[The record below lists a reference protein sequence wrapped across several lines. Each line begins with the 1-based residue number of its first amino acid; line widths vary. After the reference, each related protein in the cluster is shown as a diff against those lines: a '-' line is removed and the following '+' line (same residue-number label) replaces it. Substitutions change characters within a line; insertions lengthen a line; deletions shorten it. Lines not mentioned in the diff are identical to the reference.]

1 MKADIEKLNK
11 ARKKAKELLAKMNI
25 NEKVGQLSQFGRS
38 IYGGVESYYEDHYKE
53 GKIGSYL
60 GVTGANKTNMVQ
72 KNLMSETPHNIPAIF
87 AYDVIHG
94 YKTTFP
100 TPLTQS
106 FSWDTNVVRECASVS
121 AKEAYAAGVKWTF
134 APMVDIARDP
144 RWGRIME
151 GYGEDPYLC
160 SEMAKAA
167 VEGYQGDFIGQKDK
181 VIACAKHFVT
191 YGACIGGRDYN
202 SADMSLQTLHDVY
215 IPPFKAAFDAGAA
228 TCMAAFNDFNGVP
241 CTCNKYLLK
250 DVLRKQLGFDGVVI
264 SDAGAVVE
272 LIPHNVCDN
281 VKDAVDLAFNAGID
295 IIMAFDPFNDNIP
308 ELVEEG
314 RINIEDVDKAVER
327 VLVIKELLGLFD
339 DPFVEEEGEQCFF
352 SPEHRAVARDSAR
365 RSVVLLKNEEKV
377 LPIEKGAKIALIGPL
392 AENKAD
398 VLGSWAGLC
407 EPEKTITVM
416 EGIAGAYGWE
426 KVFYAKG
433 CDIDSSGKSGFDEAL
448 HIAKQADVVILAVG
462 ESRDMSGEAC
472 CRSDLRLPGVQEELI
487 SKIAETGKPICAIV
501 FAGRPI
507 VMESWKDSV
516 KSILFAGQ
524 TGTETGN
531 AVADIISG
539 EYNPSGRLTC
549 TFPYSVGQIP
559 IYYSALNTGR
569 PALGKIRFEAKYMDA
584 PIEPAYCFG
593 YGLSYTEFEYSNLKL
608 SKKEINKDEF
618 LDISVNVKNIG
629 EFDGEEVVQLYVRD
643 LIGTS
648 ARPMKELKGFK
659 KVFVKK
665 GETVKVEF
673 RLHALSLAFHS
684 FDMEYVIEPGEFKI
698 MIGKSSQDIVL
709 EDNFYVKEGII

>member
-1 MKADIEKLNK
+1 MKAEIDRLNE
-11 ARKKAKELLAKMNI
+11 ARRKAKELLARMNI
-25 NEKVGQLSQFGRS
+25 TEKTGQLSQFGRS

-60 GVTGANKTNMVQ
+60 GVTGAKKTNMVQ
-72 KNLMSETPHNIPAIF
+72 RNLMRETPHHIPAIF

-106 FSWDTNVVRECASVS
+106 FSWDVDVVRKCASVS
-121 AKEAYAAGVKWTF
+121 AKEAYAAGIKWTF

-167 VEGYQGDFIGQKDK
+167 VEGYQGDYIGQKEK
-181 VIACAKHFVT
+181 LIACAKHFVT

-202 SADMSLQTLHDVY
+202 SADMSLQTLHDIY

-250 DVLRKQLGFDGVVI
+250 EVLRKQLGFEGVVI

-281 VKDAVDLAFNAGID
+281 VKDAVEMAFNAGID

-308 ELVEEG
+308 ALVEEG
-314 RINIEDVDKAVER
+314 KIDIEDVDEAVER
-327 VLVIKELLGLFD
+327 VLVLKELLGLFE
-339 DPFVEEEGEQCFF
+339 DPFVDEEGEKCFF
-352 SPEHRAVARDSAR
+352 SPEHRAAARDSAR
-365 RSVVLLKNEEKV
+365 RSMVLLKNEAKV
-377 LPIEKGAKIALIGPL
+377 LPIEKGTKIALIGPL
-392 AENKAD
+392 CDNKVD
-398 VLGSWAGLC
+398 VLGSWAGKC
-407 EPEKTITVM
+407 EPDKTITVL
-416 EGIAGAYGWE
+416 EGIVDAYGCGN
-426 KVFYAKG
+426 VLHTKG
-433 CDIDSSGKSGFDEAL
+433 CDIDSDDKSGFEEAL
-448 HIAKQADVVILAVG
+448 NIAKQADVVVLAVG
-462 ESRDMSGEAC
+462 ESRDMSGEAS
-472 CRSDLRLPGVQEELI
+472 CRSDLRLPGVQEDLI
-487 SKIAETGKPICAIV
+487 LKIAETGKPTCAIV

-507 VMESWKDSV
+507 VMERWKDSV

-531 AVADIISG
+531 AVADILTG
-539 EYNPSGRLTC
+539 VYNPSGRLTC
-549 TFPYSVGQIP
+549 TFPHSVGQIP
-559 IYYSALNTGR
+559 LYYNSLNTGR
-569 PALGKIRFEAKYMDA
+569 PALGKTRFEAKYMDA
-584 PIEPAYCFG
+584 PVEPAFCFG
-593 YGLSYTEFEYSNLKL
+593 YGLSYTEFEYLNLQM

-618 LDISVNVKNIG
+618 LDISVDVANLG
-629 EFDGEEVVQLYVRD
+629 EYDGEEVVQLYVRD
-643 LIGTS
+643 VIGTS

-665 GETVKVEF
+665 GETERVSF
-673 RLHALSLAFHS
+673 RLHASSLAFHN
-684 FDMEYVIEPGEFKI
+684 FEMKQVVENGEFI
-698 MIGKSSQDIVL
+698 LMIGKSSKDIVL
-709 EDNFYVKEGII
+709 EDKFYVKEKG